1 MATIDEL
8 RKTRIKKL
16 EELRKRDVNPYP
28 ASIKRRESLLQAK
41 KMDGEEVAVA
51 GRLMTIRGQGKI
63 SFADIFD
70 GSGKIQIVF
79 KSDLLPVS
87 SVELLPLTDIG
98 DFISVQGKVGKT
110 QAGEISVFASDFQI
124 ITKTLHPLPDK
135 WYGLKDIEERYR
147 KRYLDMLLNP
157 EVRKRLEARSLIVRA
172 IRNFLDKKD
181 YFEVETPTLQ
191 PVYGGGF
198 ARPFT
203 THHNSL
209 EADFY
214 LRISDEMYLKRLI
227 VGGIEKVY
235 EITKVFRN
243 EGFDR
248 DHNPEF
254 TMFEAQI
261 AYQDYRYGMD
271 IIEEIIEYSAQKVFG
286 KTSFTYQGIEMDV
299 KRPWL
304 RCTMVE
310 AIRKFA
316 GLDPLKWKTLSEA
329 KKIIKTQQIAPLKL
343 AILDK
348 ISTLGEA
355 IAFVFEEMVEEH
367 LVQPTIVYDYP
378 IEVSPLAKKCDDT
391 RFTQRF
397 EMFAFGSELGNNYSE
412 LNDPVDLTKRFIE
425 EKKREEAG
433 FEEAHQT
440 DYDYLEAI
448 EHGFPPTCGIAIG
461 IDRLVML
468 FTDSKN
474 IKEVI
479 AFPTLRPELAPKIKL
494 PEKKKSVKKQKLD
507 FTRKEAWELLNQ
519 NMKNQ
524 NLIRHCLSVEA
535 VMRALAEHF
544 GKDQEL
550 WGLAGLLH
558 DGDYEKTKDEP
569 KQHTVVMA
577 RWLKEKGVENS
588 ELLEA
593 ILSHNFSHTGENPP
607 KNNLEWSLYCCDE
620 LTGLIVAVAL
630 VKDKKLASVSVESVM
645 KKFPIAHFAAGVNRD
660 QIKMCREKLGIELS
674 DFIGIALK
682 SMQAIGKDLG
692 L

>member
-16 EELRKRDVNPYP
+16 EELRKRGVNPYP
-28 ASIKRRESLLQAK
+28 ASIIRRESLLQAK

-70 GSGKIQIVF
+70 GSVKMQIVF
-79 KSDLLPVS
+79 KSDALNKKTADLLS
-87 SVELLPLTDIG
+87 FLDIG
-98 DFISVQGKVGKT
+98 DFVAVQGKVGKT

-172 IRNFLDKKD
+172 
-181 YFEVETPTLQ
+181 
-191 PVYGGGF
+191 
-198 ARPFT
+198 
-203 THHNSL
+203 
-209 EADFY
+209 
-214 LRISDEMYLKRLI
+214 
-227 VGGIEKVY
+227 IEKVY

-378 IEVSPLAKKCDDT
+378 IEVSPLAKKCDDP

-412 LNDPVDLTKRFIE
+412 LN
-425 EKKREEAG
+425 
-433 FEEAHQT
+433 
-440 DYDYLEAI
+440 
-448 EHGFPPTCGIAIG
+448 
-461 IDRLVML
+461 
-468 FTDSKN
+468 
-474 IKEVI
+474 
-479 AFPTLRPELAPKIKL
+479 
-494 PEKKKSVKKQKLD
+494 
-507 FTRKEAWELLNQ
+507 
-519 NMKNQ
+519 
-524 NLIRHCLSVEA
+524 
-535 VMRALAEHF
+535 
-544 GKDQEL
+544 
-550 WGLAGLLH
+550 
-558 DGDYEKTKDEP
+558 
-569 KQHTVVMA
+569 
-577 RWLKEKGVENS
+577 
-588 ELLEA
+588 
-593 ILSHNFSHTGENPP
+593 
-607 KNNLEWSLYCCDE
+607 
-620 LTGLIVAVAL
+620 
-630 VKDKKLASVSVESVM
+630 
-645 KKFPIAHFAAGVNRD
+645 
-660 QIKMCREKLGIELS
+660 
-674 DFIGIALK
+674 
-682 SMQAIGKDLG
+682 
-692 L
+692 

>member
-1 MATIDEL
+1 MAAIDEL
-8 RKTRIKKL
+8 RKARLRKL
-16 EELRKRDVNPYP
+16 EELRKKGIDPYP
-28 ASIKRRESLLQAK
+28 AAIKRGQRLADAK
-41 KMDGEEVAVA
+41 KMAGREVAVA
-51 GRLMTIRGQGKI
+51 GRLMAIRGQGKI

-70 GSGKIQIVF
+70 GSGKLQIVF
-79 KSDLLPVS
+79 KSDALNKKVSDLLS
-87 SVELLPLTDIG
+87 LIDIG
-98 DFISVQGKVGKT
+98 DFVAVQGKVGKT
-110 QAGEISVFASDFQI
+110 EAGEISVFASDFQI

-157 EVRKRLEARSLIVRA
+157 EVNNRLVSRSQVITA
-172 IRNFLDKKD
+172 IRNFLDSRG
-181 YFEVETPTLQ
+181 FIEVETPTLQ

-299 KRPWL
+299 KRPWPHY
-304 RCTMVE
+304 TMVE
-310 AIRKFA
+310 AIRKFV
-316 GLDPLKWKTLSEA
+316 GLDPLQWKTLKEA
-329 KKIIKTQQIAPLKL
+329 KKVIKTLKIAPLKL
-343 AILDK
+343 ANLDK
-348 ISTLGEA
+348 ISTWGEA
-355 IAFVFEEMVEEH
+355 IAFVFEETVEEQ

-378 IEVSPLAKKCDDT
+378 IEISPLAKKCADP

-412 LNDPVDLTKRFIE
+412 LNDPLDLTKRFVE

-479 AFPTLRPELAPKIKL
+479 AFPTLRPELASKIKL
-494 PEKKKSVKKQKLD
+494 TLKKKSVKKQKLG
-507 FTRKEAWELLNQ
+507 FTRKEAWELLNE

-535 VMRALAEHF
+535 VMRALAKHF
-544 GKDQEL
+544 HEDEEL
-550 WGLAGLLH
+550 WGIAGLLH
-558 DGDYEKTKDEP
+558 DGDYEKTKDSPER
-569 KQHTVVMA
+569 HTLEMA
-577 RWLKEKGVENS
+577 NWLKEKGVNNQ
-588 ELLEA
+588 ELLNV
-593 ILSHNFSHTGENPP
+593 ILSHNYAHTGQNAP
-607 KNNLEWSLYCCDE
+607 KSNLEWSLYCCDE

-630 VKDKKLASVSVESVM
+630 VKDKKLANVTTESVM
-645 KKFPIAHFAAGVNRD
+645 NKFPVKHFAAGVHRE
-660 QIKMCREKLGIELS
+660 QIKMCREKLGINLEE
-674 DFIGIALK
+674 FIAIAL
-682 SMQAIGKDLG
+682 SAMQKISADLH